1 MLLSKVT
8 LIWMHTR
15 RSVSRGLTNLLLEQ
29 VAHALKVGV
38 VVRMVFV
45 KAIVGV
51 SEVLKVVSLVLAPV
65 VAVVVAAALQT
76 H

>member
-1 MLLSKVT
+1 MLLLSKVT
-8 LIWMHTR
+8 LIWMYTR

-51 SEVLKVVSLVLAPV
+51 SEY
-65 VAVVVAAALQT
+65 
-76 H
+76 